1 MRDHPNRPPILD
13 MTPEGGFRG
22 PAPASWLDR
31 ALLRVGGAAVLVA
44 LVAGGLTVA
53 ALAFVVV
60 GLLLPVALVA
70 GLVAFGALWWRVRQA
85 RRRGGARTVF
95 ATVRR

>member
-1 MRDHPNRPPILD
+1 MLD

-31 ALLRVGGAAVLVA
+31 ALLRVGGAAILLA
-44 LVAGGLTVA
+44 LAAGGLTLA

-60 GLLLPVALVA
+60 GLLLPVVIFA
-70 GLVAFGALWWRVRQA
+70 GLVAFAALWWRVRQA
-85 RRRGGARTVF
+85 RARQF
-95 ATVRR
+95 RATVRR